1 MGALAVVNELLN
13 RHQKLRRLLV
23 RSRWTSLAR
32 TRLSTATQENESGA
46 AHSYMPDIIEPES
59 ACALSS
65 CLWEVSLLQRHAH
78 PSVAALATHVASLPV
93 EDAAPPAPYGSSTVE
108 VTMRCALRPAR
119 SVLTRHL
126 VSMAGGDRRVFDG
139 AWRLQARSSSAEA
152 RHRSPRQQGGA
163 AGGLRAHFEA
173 GSRWRKQPA

>member
-23 RSRWTSLAR
+23 RPLRTSLAR
-32 TRLSTATQENESGA
+32 TRRSTPATQENESGA
-46 AHSYMPDIIEPES
+46 AHSYMPDTIEPES

-78 PSVAALATHVASLPV
+78 PSVAALATHVACLPV

-108 VTMRCALRPAR
+108 VTPRCALRPAR
-119 SVLTRHL
+119 VVLTRHL
-126 VSMAGGDRRVFDG
+126 VSIGGDCRVLHG
-139 AWRLQARSSSAEA
+139 AWRLQARSSSA
-152 RHRSPRQQGGA
+152 
-163 AGGLRAHFEA
+163 
-173 GSRWRKQPA
+173 